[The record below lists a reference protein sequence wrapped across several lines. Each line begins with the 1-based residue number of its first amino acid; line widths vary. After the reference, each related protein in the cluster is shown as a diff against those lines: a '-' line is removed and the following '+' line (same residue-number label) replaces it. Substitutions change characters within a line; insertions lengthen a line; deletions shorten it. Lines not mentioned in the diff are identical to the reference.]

1 MRKSAKS
8 RAEASFAPARPK
20 ENQVLK
26 EARQARNEKA
36 ELTAKLRALRL
47 SKEAE
52 DAQVQQKSPTSAG
65 SGRRRAKKKEA
76 NDT

>member
-8 RAEASFAPARPK
+8 RAEASFTPARPK

-26 EARQARNEKA
+26 EAQQARNEKA
-36 ELTAKLRALRL
+36 QLTAKLRALRL

-52 DAQVQQKSPTSAG
+52 DAQVQQKSGASAG
-65 SGRRRAKKKEA
+65 SGRRRTKKK
-76 NDT
+76 